1 MIPRTWL
8 TTAGLALLLA
18 LATLAACGDDGE
30 PATLSPDGQ
39 LTDPSS
45 VATATPWTVPPD
57 VIILEPE
64 VEPTPEPGDGG
75 NGGNGGVTPGVCGET
90 YVVEPNDNPS
100 LIAQKCGVDVDELM
114 QINGID
120 DPTKLQ
126 IGQELILP

>member
-1 MIPRTWL
+1 MIPRIRL

-30 PATLSPDGQ
+30 PTTLRPDGQ
-39 LTDPSS
+39 LTDPAS

-57 VIILEPE
+57 VIILEPGAQS
-64 VEPTPEPGDGG
+64 TPEPSNGG
-75 NGGNGGVTPGVCGET
+75 NGGNGGVTPGVCGDT

-100 LIAQKCGVDVDELM
+100 LIAEKCGVDIDELM
-114 QINGID
+114 RINGID
-120 DPTKLQ
+120 DPTTLQ

>member
-1 MIPRTWL
+1 MIAMRPRNTSR
-8 TTAGLALLLA
+8 TASARCLG
-18 LATLAACGDDGE
+18 
-30 PATLSPDGQ
+30 
-39 LTDPSS
+39 
-45 VATATPWTVPPD
+45 
-57 VIILEPE
+57 
-64 VEPTPEPGDGG
+64 
-75 NGGNGGVTPGVCGET
+75 GGVTPGVCGET